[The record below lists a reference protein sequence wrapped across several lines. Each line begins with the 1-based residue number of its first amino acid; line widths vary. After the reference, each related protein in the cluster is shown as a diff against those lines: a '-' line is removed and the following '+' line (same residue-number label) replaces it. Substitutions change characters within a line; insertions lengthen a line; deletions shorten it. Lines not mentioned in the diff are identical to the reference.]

1 MNHQTFTLS
10 RTATAVMLFTG
21 SLVSMGASAASYT
34 DVHGN
39 VGYDTAA
46 ECDAAVLAGTAKFYQ
61 PYTSHEPL
69 KRAGEVS
76 VKQGTIKDLAQ
87 AQASAKAL
95 GYDSASYAKG
105 ACDIGVGRSNGRDGV
120 TAKLIGKYI
129 PFSNSFPVNLYM
141 DASGTVV
148 RAMMQQCDNNFSK
161 NLPRPVAGATVLS
174 GDTSD
179 CYATVVTPAK
189 FETKTEEVIKVPV
202 TSRTE
207 IIPATYKTVT
217 EEVVARPETKR
228 QIPVAATYKTISEE
242 VVVRAA
248 EKRFEPIP
256 ATYKMVAETVEV
268 KPAGKRLEV
277 IPATF
282 KTVTEQVLVSPE
294 SKKLTVVPATY
305 KTVEETVADRP
316 ATTSVVTVPPTYKTI
331 TETVVVR
338 PESVR
343 YEPIAI
349 PLRKVTEQVA
359 LTDASKRLETTP
371 ATFKT
376 VTERIVVREASK
388 RLTTVPAVYET
399 VTERIKVAEAYKE
412 WKRGRAYIGQALDV
426 RPVQGF
432 IVGKDGLVAG
442 ARVSTE
448 TTSSAAVVAAP
459 NTGSVET
466 LGFPGAKGNDE
477 VMCLVLVPE
486 QYQTISRQVLK
497 TPATTTEVE
506 VPAEYS
512 TVTRQVLDKP
522 ASTKEVDIPGTSQT
536 VTRFEIDAAAM
547 KAQGYRFDD
556 KGDIVAAPNGD
567 RILRAGS
574 IAGMNASRLAAGAIG
589 AGKAGANGGLNAG
602 GANANTAGAQ
612 SGQEGYVREIKI
624 AGETRA
630 VSRQVVDQP
639 ATVRTV
645 EVPGTTKVIKRTV
658 VDVPASTTEQVIPA
672 VYKTVTKSVV
682 DQAASTREIA
692 IPAVFQTV
700 QKRVVDVPATTRE
713 FTIPAVTQTVKRQ
726 VIDVPASVREEVI
739 PAVYRTISKQVIDKE
754 ASTREIEIPAK
765 YETLN
770 YQVKVSDS
778 VTVRRAILCE
788 TNATPK
794 KIREIQLALKKAGY
808 NPGEINGVLK
818 AQTMS
823 AVNKYQKAQNLP
835 IDGFLNLET
844 VKSLGVSAN

>member
-1 MNHQTFTLS
+1 MNQPTFQMS
-10 RTATAVMLFTG
+10 RTAFAVMLCTG
-21 SLVSMGASAASYT
+21 SLVSMSAQAAKHI

-61 PYTSHEPL
+61 PFTSHEPL
-69 KRAGEVS
+69 KRAGEAS
-76 VKQGTIKDLAQ
+76 VKQATIKDLTQ
-87 AQASAKAL
+87 AQAAAKAL
-95 GYDSASYAKG
+95 GFEAASYAKG

-129 PFSNSFPVNLYM
+129 PFSTSFPVNVYM
-141 DASGTVV
+141 DASGNVV

-161 NLPRPVAGATVLS
+161 NLPRPVAGATVLTN
-174 GDTSD
+174 DTSD
-179 CYATVVTPAK
+179 CYATVVTPAR
-189 FETKTEEVIKVPV
+189 FETKTEEVVKVAA
-202 TSRTE
+202 TTRTE
-207 IIPATYKTVT
+207 AVPATYKTVT
-217 EEVVARPETKR
+217 EEVVAKPETKR
-228 QIPVAATYKTISEE
+228 QIPVPATYKTVTEE

-256 ATYKMVAETVEV
+256 ANYKMVAETVEV

-282 KTVTEQVLVSPE
+282 KTVSEQVLLSPE
-294 SKKLTVVPATY
+294 RKKLTVVPATY
-305 KTVEETVADRP
+305 KEVEETIADRP

-338 PESVR
+338 PDSVR
-343 YEPIAI
+343 YEPITI

-359 LTDASKRLETTP
+359 LTEASKRIETTP
-371 ATFKT
+371 ATYKT
-376 VTERIVVREASK
+376 VTERVVVREASK
-388 RLTTVPAVYET
+388 RLTTVPAVYDT
-399 VTERIKVAEAYKE
+399 VTERVKVADAYKE
-412 WKRGRAYIGQALDV
+412 WKRGSAYIGQAIDV

-432 IVGKDGLVAG
+432 IVGADGLVAG
-442 ARVSTE
+442 ARVSSMS
-448 TTSSAAVVAAP
+448 SSAGVVAAP
-459 NTGSVET
+459 NTGSIET
-466 LGFPGAKGNDE
+466 LGFPGVKGNDE

-486 QYQTISRQVLK
+486 QYQTFTRQVLK
-497 TPATTTEVE
+497 TPATVTEVD
-506 VPAEYS
+506 VPAEYG

-522 ASTKEVDIPGTSQT
+522 ASSKEIDILGSSQT
-536 VTRFEIDAAAM
+536 VTRFEIDVAAM
-547 KAQGYRFDD
+547 KTQGYRFDD
-556 KGDIVAAPNGD
+556 KGDIVAAPNGE

-574 IAGMNASRLAAGAIG
+574 IAGMNASRLAAGAAG

-624 AGETRA
+624 AGESRS
-630 VSRQVVDQP
+630 VSRQVIDQP

-645 EVPGTTKVIKRTV
+645 EVAGTTKVVKRKV
-658 VDVPASTTEQVIPA
+658 VDTPASTTEQVIPA
-672 VYKTVTKSVV
+672 VYKTVAKTVV

-692 IPAVFQTV
+692 TPAVSKV
-700 QKRVVDVPATTRE
+700 IERRVVDKPATTRE
-713 FTIPAVTQTVKRQ
+713 FTIPAVTETVKRR
-726 VIDVPASVREEVI
+726 VIDVPATVREEVT
-739 PAVYRTISKQVIDKE
+739 PAVYKTISKQMVDKE
-754 ASTREIEIPAK
+754 ATVREIEVPAK
-765 YETLN
+765 YETLS

-788 TNATPK
+788 TNATNK

-808 NPGEINGVLK
+808 NPGEINGLLK

-835 IDGFLNLET
+835 IDGFLNMET